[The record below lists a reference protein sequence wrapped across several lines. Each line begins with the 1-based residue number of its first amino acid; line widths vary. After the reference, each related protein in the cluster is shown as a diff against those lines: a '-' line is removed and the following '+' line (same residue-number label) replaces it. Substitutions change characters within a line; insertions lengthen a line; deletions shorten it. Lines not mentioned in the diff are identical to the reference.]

1 MAIQISTE
9 DTGPDGSYTTTFKGD
24 DKGQRL
30 KGLIRCSRQG
40 RPVVDYFYVSVS
52 DPGAATATTDFI
64 RDQDGVVV
72 YLSGDVFR
80 RFFHQMTSAISGSS
94 DSYEDF
100 ICGVVADKSLPKQT
114 RVDFVSKQWF
124 GPLTRAC
131 Q

>member
-1 MAIQISTE
+1 MAIQISTN
-9 DTGPDGSYTTTFKGD
+9 DIDPDGSYTTTFTGD
-24 DKGQRL
+24 ETGQRL
-30 KGLIRCSRQG
+30 KGLIRFTRQG
-40 RPVVDYFYVSVS
+40 RPVVDYFYVSVTH
-52 DPGAATATTDFI
+52 PGAATATTDFI

-80 RFFHQMTSAISGSS
+80 RFFHQMTSAIRGSS

-100 ICGVVADKSLPKQT
+100 IFGVVGDKSLPKQT

-124 GPLTRAC
+124 GPLTPTC

>member
-1 MAIQISTE
+1 MAIEISTN
-9 DTGPDGSYTTTFKGD
+9 DTGPDGFYATTFTGD
-24 DKGQRL
+24 DTGQRL
-30 KGLIRCSRQG
+30 KGRIRFTRQG

-64 RDQDGVVV
+64 RDEDGVVV

-80 RFFHQMTSAISGSS
+80 RFFHQMTSAIRGRS

-100 ICGVVADKSLPKQT
+100 ICDVVADKSLPKQT

>member
-9 DTGPDGSYTTTFKGD
+9 DIDPDGSYTTTFTGD
-24 DKGQRL
+24 ETGQRL
-30 KGLIRCSRQG
+30 KGRIRFTRQG
-40 RPVVDYFYVSVS
+40 RPVVDYFYVSVT

-80 RFFHQMTSAISGSS
+80 RFFHQMTSAIRGRS

-100 ICGVVADKSLPKQT
+100 IFGVVADKSLPKQT

-124 GPLTRAC
+124 GPLTRTC